1 MTARSRRLLVVVAA
15 ASAAVGHVVFWY
27 LPRARAAAPSAR
39 AAGVLAAPGG
49 ALAIWIPYPHQN
61 LGAIDDR
68 LASLEARLAGLAGG
82 GDGRIADLP
91 RFGPFAVPPAR
102 ELLLVVEADGGR
114 SAELAVYPAIRW
126 LARAAGGLAG
136 NPWLAGG
143 ELPGRPGESVTWSDG
158 RWCWRRGRPT
168 APAAAAAG
176 APPAP
181 GAYALLR
188 TGTALGPLPP
198 GLYRLVA
205 GERPRT
211 LELLS
216 GEPPASREGAA
227 GPVEPVGW
235 LVERAARRDGAAGAL
250 RGLVVWDALA
260 GIEGVPAMAT
270 LARGPVG
277 GPEFDLPGEELLD
290 LVGAEVP
297 AAEVGGIRVRALDR
311 PTLERGA
318 ALAGE
323 LAARVGP
330 DAALE
335 VAAAADVDRLAVLL
349 DRFADHLRRIPLVG
363 GAEARD
369 IERAAA
375 ALAPLVGSG
384 RVTLEVGPAG
394 SWARL
399 TLGLEPSSG
408 EDVAM
413 DRTDP
418 F

>member
-1 MTARSRRLLVVVAA
+1 LSARSRRLLVLVAA
-15 ASAAVGHVVFWY
+15 ALAAVAHAVFWY
-27 LPRARAAAPSAR
+27 LPRARAADPSAR
-39 AAGVLAAPGG
+39 AAAALAAPGA

-61 LGAIDDR
+61 VGAIDDR
-68 LASLEARLAGLAGG
+68 LATLEARLAGLAGG
-82 GDGRIADLP
+82 GEGRIADLP

-102 ELLLVVEADGGR
+102 ELLLVVDVDGGR

-158 RWCWRRGRPT
+158 RWCWRRGRP
-168 APAAAAAG
+168 AGPAAAAAA

-181 GAYALLR
+181 EAYALLR
-188 TGTALGPLPP
+188 TDAAIGPLPP

-205 GERPRT
+205 GARPRT
-211 LELLS
+211 LELVS
-216 GEPPASREGAA
+216 GEPPASRAGAA

-235 LVERAARRDGAAGAL
+235 LVESASPREGAADAL
-250 RGLVVWDALA
+250 RGVVVWDALA

-270 LARGPVG
+270 LARGAVG

-297 AAEVGGIRVRALDR
+297 ATEVGGIRVRALDR
-311 PTLERGA
+311 PTLDRGV

-323 LAARVGP
+323 LAGRVGP
-330 DAALE
+330 DAALA
-335 VAAAADVDRLAVLL
+335 VAAAADVDRLALL
-349 DRFADHLRRIPLVG
+349 LERFADHLRRIPLVG
-363 GAEARD
+363 GAEARE

-375 ALAPLVGSG
+375 ALAPLSG
-384 RVTLEVGPAG
+384 TGRATLEVGPAG

-399 TLGLEPSSG
+399 TVGLTTSSG